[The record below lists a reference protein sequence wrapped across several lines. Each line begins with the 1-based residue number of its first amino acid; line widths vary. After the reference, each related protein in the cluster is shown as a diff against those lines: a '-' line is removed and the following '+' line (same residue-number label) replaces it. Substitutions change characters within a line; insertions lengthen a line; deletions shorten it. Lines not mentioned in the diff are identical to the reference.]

1 MTTTPNLQ
9 LYSKPFFASWFF
21 IHLGMK
27 AIRMRN
33 ILVFAVMVVAAFA
46 CRNEARQLPV
56 TKVNWEARNAA
67 AIIPDSLETGSTYL
81 SVYSQIYSGSQERL
95 VDLTATISIRN
106 PNAKETLFI
115 NTIDYYNTEGDRI
128 RSYLSYPVFILP
140 METVEIIIQHN
151 DNEGGTGANI
161 IFDWGKTPVAAD
173 PVFEAVMISTYGQ
186 IGLSFVT
193 QGIPLD

>member
-1 MTTTPNLQ
+1 ME
-9 LYSKPFFASWFF
+9 
-21 IHLGMK
+21 
-27 AIRMRN
+27 AIRMKH
-33 ILVFAVMVVAAFA
+33 ILVFALMVFVAFA
-46 CRNEARQLPV
+46 CNNEARQQPV
-56 TKVNWEARNAA
+56 TTVDWEARNAA
-67 AIIPDSLETGSTYL
+67 GNLPDSLEPGSTYL

-95 VDLTATISIRN
+95 VDLTATISMRN
-106 PNAKETLFI
+106 PNTEETLFI

-128 RSYLSYPVFILP
+128 RSYLSDPVFILP

-161 IFDWGKTPVAAD
+161 IFDWEKAATAVD

>member
-1 MTTTPNLQ
+1 M
-9 LYSKPFFASWFF
+9 AWWFF
-21 IHLGMK
+21 IHLGMEV
-27 AIRMRN
+27 IRMRN
-33 ILVFAVMVVAAFA
+33 ILVLAVMVFVACA
-46 CRNEARQLPV
+46 CSNQSGFVEVKP
-56 TKVNWEARNAA
+56 VNWENRDASKLVS
-67 AIIPDSLETGSTYL
+67 DSLESGSTYL

-95 VDLTATISIRN
+95 VDLTATISMRN
-106 PNAKETLFI
+106 PNAKDTLFI
-115 NTIDYYNTEGDRI
+115 ESIDYYNTKGDRI

-161 IFDWGKTPVAAD
+161 IFDWEKAATVAD

>member
-1 MTTTPNLQ
+1 
-9 LYSKPFFASWFF
+9 
-21 IHLGMK
+21 
-27 AIRMRN
+27 MRN
-33 ILVFAVMVVAAFA
+33 LLVFTVMVVVAFA
-46 CRNEARQLPV
+46 CRNEARKLPV
-56 TKVNWEARNAA
+56 TKVNWEARNAT

-106 PNAKETLFI
+106 PNAKDKLFI
-115 NTIDYYNTEGDRI
+115 ESIDYYNTKGDRI

-151 DNEGGTGANI
+151 DNEGGTGANV
-161 IFDWGKTPVAAD
+161 IFDWEKDATVAD